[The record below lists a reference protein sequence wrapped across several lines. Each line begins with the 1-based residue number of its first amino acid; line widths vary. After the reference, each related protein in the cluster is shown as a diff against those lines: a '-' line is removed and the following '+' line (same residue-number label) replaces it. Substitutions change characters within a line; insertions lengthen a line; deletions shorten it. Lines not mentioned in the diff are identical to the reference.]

1 MGAIGRLGRGGSVPV
16 GYYKDPEKSAK
27 TFIEVDGE
35 RYSVPGDN
43 ARIEADGKVTLLGRG
58 SNCVNTGGEKVYPE
72 EVEMAIKNHPAVYD
86 SSSSG
91 IPDEKYGQ
99 AVAAVVSLREGAT
112 LELEELRDL
121 PARPPLRLQAAALA
135 DPRRRGAAQRHRQG
149 AVPRR
154 QGDRSRQPRST
165 RLMRTPLCEEFGI
178 EYPIFAFTPS
188 EHVAA
193 AVSRAGGLGVLGCV
207 RFNDTE
213 ELERVLTW
221 LDDNTDGKPY
231 GVDIVMPMKIP
242 TEGTSVDLG
251 AMIPEEHKKFV
262 DETLLKLGVPPLPEG
277 EGREGVLGWLH
288 SVARSHLDVALQ
300 HRPVLIANALGSPP
314 VDVIEK
320 CHEHGIKVAA
330 LAGAAKHALS
340 HVTNGVD
347 IIVAQG
353 YEAGGHTGE
362 IASMVLT
369 PDIVD
374 AVGPDVPVLGAGG
387 IGSGRQIAASLA
399 LGAQGV
405 WTGSIWLGTEE
416 YRNLAA
422 NRGWETAF
430 TRATSSDTV
439 RTRVY
444 TGKPARLLKTKW
456 TEAWAEEGAPQPLPM
471 PLQNLLVA
479 EAHNR
484 INAANDPDV
493 ISMPVGQIVGRMN
506 EVRPVA
512 DVIESAGLGVRGDR
526 QEARH
531 DHGDGHHGDLRRRTP
546 PARRRWS
553 PWRSAVVGLTLSGV
567 TSAEGDPFPAAT
579 PPATCGPG
587 ARPETG
593 IQGRVPLA
601 DYASGRVGQGYRC
614 NTKPLAR
621 QGTTGGFKV
630 LRYRDSRGQR
640 VRVLRL
646 DAAVPQGRP
655 LQRRR
660 GPRRRR
666 ARHERTPRS
675 RARSPR

>member
-1 MGAIGRLGRGGSVPV
+1 
-16 GYYKDPEKSAK
+16 
-27 TFIEVDGE
+27 
-35 RYSVPGDN
+35 
-43 ARIEADGKVTLLGRG
+43 
-58 SNCVNTGGEKVYPE
+58 
-72 EVEMAIKNHPAVYD
+72 
-86 SSSSG
+86 
-91 IPDEKYGQ
+91 
-99 AVAAVVSLREGAT
+99 
-112 LELEELRDL
+112 
-121 PARPPLRLQAAALA
+121 
-135 DPRRRGAAQRHRQG
+135 
-149 AVPRR
+149 
-154 QGDRSRQPRST
+154 
-165 RLMRTPLCEEFGI
+165 MRTALCDEFGI
-178 EYPIFAFTPS
+178 DYPIFAFTPS

-251 AMIPEEHKKFV
+251 ALIPEEHRKFV
-262 DETLLKLGVPPLPEG
+262 DETLLRLGVPPLAEG

-320 CHEHGIKVAA
+320 CHEHGVKIAA

-340 HVTNGVD
+340 HVANGVD

-362 IASMVLT
+362 VASMVLT

-387 IGSGRQIAASLA
+387 IGSGRQVAASLA
-399 LGAQGV
+399 LGAQGA
-405 WTGSIWLGTEE
+405 WMGSIWLGTEE
-416 YRNLAA
+416 YRSMGA
-422 NRGWETAF
+422 NSEAWETAF

-456 TEAWAEEGAPQPLPM
+456 TEAWAEEGAPAPLPM

-484 INAANDPDV
+484 ISAANDPDV
-493 ISMPVGQIVGRMN
+493 ISMPIGQIVGRMN

-512 DVIESAGLGVRGDR
+512 EVIASLVAEYD
-526 QEARH
+526 EAV
-531 DHGDGHHGDLRRRTP
+531 
-546 PARRRWS
+546 AR
-553 PWRSAVVGLTLSGV
+553 L
-567 TSAEGDPFPAAT
+567 
-579 PPATCGPG
+579 
-587 ARPETG
+587 ET
-593 IQGRVPLA
+593 
-601 DYASGRVGQGYRC
+601 YR
-614 NTKPLAR
+614 K
-621 QGTTGGFKV
+621 
-630 LRYRDSRGQR
+630 
-640 VRVLRL
+640 
-646 DAAVPQGRP
+646 
-655 LQRRR
+655 
-660 GPRRRR
+660 
-666 ARHERTPRS
+666 
-675 RARSPR
+675 